1 MIKILFTLS
10 NYFKRRTKEYTF
22 FALMIL
28 AINLLHSC
36 KNYNENEVFSI
47 GQPVDKFNGVS
58 VYYNGS
64 VGHVSG
70 RNKTADGYNL
80 GLKYQCVEFVKR
92 YYYEYYN
99 HKMPNS
105 YGHAKDF
112 FNKSLSDGEKNNDRN
127 LYQYTN
133 SSNSKPKINDILI
146 FDGTVYNQFGH
157 IAIISDVSENQ
168 IEIIQQNPG
177 PFSSSRATYP
187 LVFVNQKWIIKGKHV
202 LGRLRK

>member
-36 KNYNENEVFSI
+36 KNANENEVFSI
-47 GQPVDKFNGVS
+47 GQPVDNFNGVS

-92 YYYEYYN
+92 YFMNIITIKCLTVME
-99 HKMPNS
+99 M
-105 YGHAKDF
+105 
-112 FNKSLSDGEKNNDRN
+112 
-127 LYQYTN
+127 
-133 SSNSKPKINDILI
+133 PKI
-146 FDGTVYNQFGH
+146 FF
-157 IAIISDVSENQ
+157 
-168 IEIIQQNPG
+168 
-177 PFSSSRATYP
+177 
-187 LVFVNQKWIIKGKHV
+187 IKA
-202 LGRLRK
+202 

>member
-1 MIKILFTLS
+1 MKIRTFILISLIIITLS
-10 NYFKRRTKEYTF
+10 
-22 FALMIL
+22 
-28 AINLLHSC
+28 LLHSC
-36 KNYNENEVFSI
+36 KNANENEVFLI

-58 VYYNGS
+58 VYNNGS

-70 RNKTADGYNL
+70 RNKTAEGYNL

-99 HKMPNS
+99 HKMPYS

-112 FNKSLSDGEKNNDRN
+112 FDKNIRDGEKNRSRN
-127 LYQYTN
+127 LIQYTN
-133 SSNSKPKINDILI
+133 QSKAKPKINDIII
-146 FDGTVYNQFGH
+146 FEGTVYNKFGH
-157 IAIISDVSENQ
+157 IAIISDVTENQ

-177 PFSSSRATYP
+177 PFSSSRKTYP
-187 LVFVNQKWIIKGKHV
+187 LEYANQKWIIKGKHV